1 MDDDEYPTR
10 DRALSPAGA
19 VAAVALVV
27 ALAIFA
33 FAFVAKR
40 NGATELA
47 EVRADVAALEAR
59 LERVDGR
66 GSTLATRVQNTELR
80 LREQDPGVATL
91 AARILRSVFTVQTS
105 RGLGAAFAAWVE
117 GGDLYLVTADHV
129 VADAGESMTVERKG
143 ASWGARVV
151 ARDTAND
158 LAVLRVFGRPAGA
171 APLWQKP
178 QENRPRPGDELLLVG
193 SPYGL
198 AGTVTTGIVSRVA
211 PTLIQTDAAANPGN
225 SGGPAIDSHGRVVG
239 VLVSGGGENLNF
251 AVPIRR
257 LCLSLRD
264 CD

>member
-1 MDDDEYPTR
+1 MDEYTTR
-10 DRALSPAGA
+10 ARTLSPVVV
-19 VAAVALVV
+19 VAALAVVGLLAL
-27 ALAIFA
+27 FA
-33 FAFVAKR
+33 FAFVSKR
-40 NGATELA
+40 SADADLA
-47 EVRADVAALEAR
+47 AVRADVAALEAR
-59 LERVDGR
+59 LERVDAR
-66 GSTLATRVQNTELR
+66 SNTLGTRVKTAETR
-80 LREQDPGVATL
+80 LQEQDPGVAPL

-105 RGLGAAFAAWVE
+105 RGLGAAFAGWNE
-117 GGDLYLVTADHV
+117 DGSLFLVTADHV
-129 VADAGESMTVERKG
+129 VAGAGESMTVERKG

-158 LAVLRVFGRPAGA
+158 LAVLRVSGQPAGA

-225 SGGPAIDSHGRVVG
+225 SGGPAVDGQGHVVG

-264 CD
+264 CN

>member
-1 MDDDEYPTR
+1 MDDDYPTR
-10 DRALSPAGA
+10 VRAASPAGI
-19 VAAVALVV
+19 AAVLALVGLF
-27 ALAIFA
+27 ALFA
-33 FAFVAKR
+33 FAFVSKR
-40 NGATELA
+40 NADAELA
-47 EVRADVAALEAR
+47 DVRADVAALKAR
-59 LERVDGR
+59 VERVDGR
-66 GSTLATRVQNTELR
+66 SSTLATRVQSAETR
-80 LREQDPGVATL
+80 LKEQDPGVAPL

-105 RGLGAAFAAWVE
+105 RGLGAAFAGWTE
-117 GGDLYLVTADHV
+117 DGSLFLVTADHV
-129 VADAGESMTVERKG
+129 VAGAGESMTVERKS
-143 ASWGARVV
+143 ASWSARVV

-158 LAVLRVFGRPAGA
+158 LAVLRVSGQPAGA

-225 SGGPAIDSHGRVVG
+225 SGGPAVDSQGHVVG

-264 CD
+264 CN